1 MSTELC
7 LTYLM
12 IFVYPMNHPK
22 TEKNRI
28 SLSFCGLGL
37 GSCVLTLDMLAS
49 KAFVERRKQMLEDQ
63 RDDPHASRRPHREQH
78 VGGWWHSFILGASL
92 EGVIC
97 R

>member
-1 MSTELC
+1 
-7 LTYLM
+7 
-12 IFVYPMNHPK
+12 
-22 TEKNRI
+22 
-28 SLSFCGLGL
+28 
-37 GSCVLTLDMLAS
+37 MLAS

-63 RDDPHASRRPHREQH
+63 RDDPHASRRPRREQH